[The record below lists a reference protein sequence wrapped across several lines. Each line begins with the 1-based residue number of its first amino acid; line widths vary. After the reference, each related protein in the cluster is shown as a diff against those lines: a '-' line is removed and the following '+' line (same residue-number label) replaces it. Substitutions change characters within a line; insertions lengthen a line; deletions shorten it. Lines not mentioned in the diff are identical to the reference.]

1 MGPEARPRRRRPD
14 GAARALT
21 APVPAAG
28 KTQET
33 MKAGNRTGRT
43 LYRSAVGIALATALI
58 LGWVAAG
65 VGVIG
70 ADGDPSNM
78 MYVGVVAVGVIGSI
92 VVRFRP
98 QGMSRAL
105 FATALAQ
112 MVVTVIALVA
122 GLGLPASPPM
132 ELLLVN
138 GFFVVMWVGSGWLFR
153 ASASGQ

>member
-1 MGPEARPRRRRPD
+1 M
-14 GAARALT
+14 
-21 APVPAAG
+21 
-28 KTQET
+28 
-33 MKAGNRTGRT
+33 
-43 LYRSAVGIALATALI
+43 YRSAVGIALATALI
-58 LGWVAAG
+58 FGWVAAG

-112 MVVTVIALVA
+112 MLVTVVALVA

-138 GFFVVMWVGSGWLFR
+138 GFFVVMWVGSAWLFR
-153 ASASGQ
+153 AAASEQ

>member
-1 MGPEARPRRRRPD
+1 
-14 GAARALT
+14 
-21 APVPAAG
+21 
-28 KTQET
+28 
-33 MKAGNRTGRT
+33 MKVGNRTGRT
-43 LYRSAVGIALATALI
+43 SYRSAVGIALATALI

-98 QGMSRAL
+98 QGMSGAL
-105 FATALAQ
+105 LATALAQ
-112 MVVTVIALVA
+112 MLVAVIALVA

-132 ELLLVN
+132 ELLLLN

-153 ASASGQ
+153 ASASEQ

>member
-28 KTQET
+28 KGRKA
-33 MKAGNRTGRT
+33 MKAGNGRGGT

-78 MYVGVVAVGVIGSI
+78 MYVGVVAVGVMGGI

-112 MVVTVIALVA
+112 VLVTVIALVA

-138 GFFVVMWVGSGWLFR
+138 GFFVVMWVGSGWPFR
-153 ASASGQ
+153 AAASEQ

>member
-1 MGPEARPRRRRPD
+1 M
-14 GAARALT
+14 T
-21 APVPAAG
+21 
-28 KTQET
+28 
-33 MKAGNRTGRT
+33 AGNGKGRT
-43 LYRSAVGIALATALI
+43 LYRSAVGIALATALV

-78 MYVGVVAVGVIGSI
+78 MYVGVVAVGVMGGI

-112 MVVTVIALVA
+112 MLVAVIALAA
-122 GLGLPASPPM
+122 GLGRPASPPL
-132 ELLLVN
+132 ELFLVN
-138 GFFVVMWVGSGWLFR
+138 GFFVAMWVGSGWLFR
-153 ASASGQ
+153 ASSSAQ